1 MNITTNEKLN
11 HIVEKTRDIFKKDE
25 YIQPITFLFDKDN
38 NGTVLHGF
46 DFSND
51 ITKDMF
57 SFVIK
62 KICNE
67 KQIVELFL
75 VVESWVKEFKCNKES
90 FEDEYED
97 FKDRGKRVSEYDDK
111 KEVIMI
117 LHETKLSSDLYFIPV
132 IRFGNNVKL
141 GKLEKMKGI
150 TGEGRFSGFLYSK
163 DLDKTIH

>member
-38 NGTVLHGF
+38 VGMILPGF

-51 ITKDMF
+51 ISKDMF

-67 KQIVELFL
+67 KQIV
-75 VVESWVKEFKCNKES
+75 
-90 FEDEYED
+90 
-97 FKDRGKRVSEYDDK
+97 
-111 KEVIMI
+111 
-117 LHETKLSSDLYFIPV
+117 
-132 IRFGNNVKL
+132 
-141 GKLEKMKGI
+141 
-150 TGEGRFSGFLYSK
+150 
-163 DLDKTIH
+163 